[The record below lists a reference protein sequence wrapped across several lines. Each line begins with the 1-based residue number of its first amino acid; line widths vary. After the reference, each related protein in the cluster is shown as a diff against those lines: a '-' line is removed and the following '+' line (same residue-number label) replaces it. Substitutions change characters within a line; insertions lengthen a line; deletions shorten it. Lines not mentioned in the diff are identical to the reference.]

1 MAGEDRKIILG
12 GSTSLNGSAAG
23 DQVSYFWTPSTG
35 LDDPTKLNPIASPLE
50 STTYTLNVVSG
61 LGCITAVDQAF
72 VLVYNELSIPASFSP
87 NGDGTNDV
95 WNITAIDTYLK
106 PKVSIMNRY
115 GELIY
120 ESSDYY
126 LHPWNGKH
134 KNVDVPVGVYYYLIV
149 LAPDIKPRSG
159 SLTLL
164 R

>member
-1 MAGEDRKIILG
+1 L
-12 GSTSLNGSAAG
+12 
-23 DQVSYFWTPSTG
+23 
-35 LDDPTKLNPIASPLE
+35 
-50 STTYTLNVVSG
+50 
-61 LGCITAVDQAF
+61 
-72 VLVYNELSIPASFSP
+72 
-87 NGDGTNDV
+87 

-120 ESSDYY
+120 ESNDYY

-149 LAPDIKPRSG
+149 LGPDLKPHSG